1 MVEGEDDRLKSARM
15 LAEGGSRTA
24 VEAFRSIAVDDS
36 VGEDVRLEAARG
48 LAEVRSCRDR

>member
-1 MVEGEDDRLKSARM
+1 MLTRGDRRW
-15 LAEGGSRTA
+15 A

-48 LAEVRSCRDR
+48 LAGVS